1 MTNSR
6 PFRKMTPIY
15 AMTGVITS
23 LVLVIALEFVSPETP
38 DWYYAAIL
46 SLNTISGYILGR
58 LADNKYKSIQDLQEK
73 LILSNNDLQK
83 QVNDSKWM
91 VEVQKE
97 VEKKIG
103 NAKRTWELIFD
114 AVSDVIV
121 LTDQNDVILRCNNA
135 AVKAIKETYLTL
147 LGQKFSEVY
156 TDLNGNPPVINQTLR
171 LQKLPGYYY
180 ITASQV
186 TLDNAETG
194 IIYIIRDIT
203 EQTKSSPEMIGQRE
217 YLEALVSNTPDALLI
232 LDNQQKIFAC
242 NSAFTRLFGYK
253 PREIVG
259 KHIDPLITSS
269 EHMDEAKKVLESLA
283 EGIKIHYS
291 AIRIKNSG
299 KRIMVEIYGIP
310 VRAGNRSIGS
320 FLLFRDMSDISQS
333 GGASE
338 HTRLESAPIDMLSA
352 LPRFSNDVGFFKTLL
367 NEFIE
372 DLPWKINSFEIALS
386 TNNYGDL
393 IRIAH
398 TLKATSANFSAEDIM
413 LLAEKIETKATAESL
428 EGISDM
434 ITRIKYEV
442 GRLIRFHQSIE
453 D

>member
-1 MTNSR
+1 MTNSQ
-6 PFRKMTPIY
+6 PYRKMTSIY
-15 AMTGVITS
+15 AMTGVIIS
-23 LVLVIALEFVSPETP
+23 LVLAITLEFVSPETP

-46 SLNTISGYILGR
+46 CLNTISGYILGR
-58 LADNKYKSIQDLQEK
+58 LADSKYKSIRDLQEK
-73 LILSNNDLQK
+73 LSVSNNELQK
-83 QVNDSKWM
+83 QVDDSKWM
-91 VEVQKE
+91 VDVQKE
-97 VEKKIG
+97 IEKKIG

-135 AVKAIKETYLTL
+135 AIKAINETYLTL

-156 TDLNGNPPVINQTLR
+156 TDMNGNPPVINQTLR

-259 KHIDPLITSS
+259 KNVDPMITSS
-269 EHMDEAKKVLESLA
+269 EHLDEAKKLMESLA
-283 EGIKIHYS
+283 EGVKIHYS
-291 AIRIKNSG
+291 AIRNKNNG
-299 KRIMVEIYGIP
+299 KRIMVEIFGIP

-320 FLLFRDMSDISQS
+320 FLLFRDMSDLPQS
-333 GGASE
+333 GAASE
-338 HTRLESAPIDMLSA
+338 DGRLESSPIDMLTA
-352 LPRFSNDVGFFKTLL
+352 LPRFSNDVGFFKTVL
-367 NEFIE
+367 NEFIA
-372 DLPWKINSFEIALS
+372 DLPWRINSLEKALLG
-386 TNNYGDL
+386 NNNDGI
-393 IRIAH
+393 IRIANS
-398 TLKATSANFSAEDIM
+398 LKATSANFSAEDLM
-413 LLAEKIETKATAESL
+413 RLAEKIETQVTAKSL
-428 EGISDM
+428 EGIPDM
-434 ITRIKYEV
+434 INRMKFEV
-442 GRLIRFHQSIE
+442 GRLIRFYQSIE